1 MNLPN
6 PKQRGILYFAASHI
20 GCLRDIPQRTL
31 EILQKADLVLFEE
44 ARHARQLLK
53 QAGVQRPFLLF
64 SEHKE
69 SDSLEAVRKFLK
81 NQQTVVY
88 VSDQGCPNL
97 ADPGRELLEIAYQLH
112 SCIQVI
118 PGPSSITSALAV
130 CPFDVTKFYFGGFLP
145 RQQEKRLAHI
155 LTLLERREAVVLLET
170 PYRRQAFLQDF
181 CTALGKETRRGF
193 LAFDLTGDGEQY
205 LLGTLSHIRTQA
217 ESLEKK
223 NFVFILEGRGEGQGQ
238 GEMKRG

>member
-1 MNLPN
+1 MNV
-6 PKQRGILYFAASHI
+6 PKLNQTQRGVLYFAASHI

-31 EILQKADLVLFEE
+31 EILQKADLILFEE

-53 QAGVQRPFLLF
+53 QAGVHRPFLLF

-69 SDSLEAVRKFLK
+69 PDSLEAVKKSLK
-81 NQQTVVY
+81 NHQTVVY

-97 ADPGRELLEIAYQLH
+97 ADPGRELLEIAYRLRSQVL
-112 SCIQVI
+112 VI

-130 CPFDVTKFYFGGFLP
+130 CPFDVSQFYFGGFLP

-155 LTLLERREAVVLLET
+155 GKLLERQEAVILLET

-181 CTALGKETRRGF
+181 CTALGTENRRGF
-193 LAFDLTGDGEQY
+193 LAFDITGEEEQY
-205 LLGTLSHIRTQA
+205 LLGTLPQIRTQA
-217 ESLEKK
+217 ESLGKK
-223 NFVFILEGRGEGQGQ
+223 NFVFVLEGR
-238 GEMKRG
+238 